1 MKKISLFTPCYN
13 EEGNVYEMY
22 EKVTEVMKELPEYT
36 YEYIIID
43 NHSTDHTRD
52 ILRKIAAEDK
62 RVKVIFNLRNFGPS
76 RSGSYGFFQTT
87 GDCSI
92 CFACDFQD
100 PPELIPEF
108 VRRWEAGSKVVWG
121 QKEGTAERGLIAF
134 CRRQYY
140 RIVKD
145 LAESKQYENVTG
157 FGLYDKEV
165 MDLCRQMHDPQP
177 NFRNLIGEFGY
188 PVSLVQYYQPPRK
201 RGKSSY
207 NFFRYLHV
215 AITSVV
221 TTSKVPLEMASYL
234 GFFFAAGS
242 FVVALIYF
250 ILKLVFWNS
259 FNIGLAPMVCGFFFL
274 SGIQL
279 ITIGILGEYIGEILT
294 RQMERPLVVEEERL
308 NFDETEET
316 EEAECS

>member
-22 EKVTEVMKELPEYT
+22 ETVTKVMKQLPEYD
-36 YEYIIID
+36 YEYIFID
-43 NHSTDHTRD
+43 NCSTDHTRD
-52 ILRKIAAEDK
+52 ILRKIAREDK

-76 RSGSYGFFQTT
+76 RSGSYGFFQTS

-108 VRRWEAGSKVVWG
+108 VHRWEQGHKVVWG
-121 QKEGTAERGLIAF
+121 QKEGTAEKGFIAF

-140 RIVKD
+140 KVVKD

-157 FGLYDKEV
+157 YGLYDKEV
-165 MDLCRQMHDPQP
+165 LDLFRSMSDPSP

-188 PVSLVQYYQPPRK
+188 PVDLVQYYQPPRK
-201 RGKSSY
+201 SGKSSY
-207 NFFRYLHV
+207 NFIRYVHV
-215 AITSVV
+215 AITSLV
-221 TTSKVPLEMASYL
+221 TTSRVPLEIASYL
-234 GFFFAAGS
+234 GFIFAIGS
-242 FVVALIYF
+242 FAVAVIYF
-250 ILKLVFWNS
+250 LLKVIFWNS
-259 FNIGLAPMVCGFFFL
+259 FNIGLAPLVIGFFFL

-294 RQMERPLVVEEERL
+294 RQMGRPLVVEEERL
-308 NFDETEET
+308 NFDDDTEEDD
-316 EEAECS
+316 